1 MEQEN
6 NSILNLFG
14 SLGKILS
21 NKSTSTPNSSPN
33 STPQTDCKTC
43 QKNASGKATI
53 DFLLAHE
60 KRKNSILDKNNP
72 NK

>member
-14 SLGKILS
+14 KLGKILTS
-21 NKSTSTPNSSPN
+21 NPAPKSSPSPN
-33 STPQTDCKTC
+33 SNQKASHKTA
-43 QKNASGKATI
+43 NGKATI